1 MDPHNAV
8 THREFLP
15 MTISDVISLGQEALW
30 VTALIAGPLL
40 LGILV
45 VGVVIGILQAA
56 TSVQEM
62 TLSFIPKLI
71 VLVLMLLLVG
81 NWQIG
86 LLIDHFQSL
95 MLTIPSLLQ

>member
-1 MDPHNAV
+1 MTV
-8 THREFLP
+8 T
-15 MTISDVISLGQEALW
+15 DVITLGQDALF

-45 VGVVIGILQAA
+45 VGVLIGLIQAA

-71 VLVLMLLLVG
+71 ILVLTLFLIG

-86 LLIDHFQSL
+86 VLIDHFHSL
-95 MLTIPSLLQ
+95 IMNIPIYIQ

>member
-1 MDPHNAV
+1 MTV
-8 THREFLP
+8 T
-15 MTISDVISLGQEALW
+15 DVITLGQDALF

-45 VGVVIGILQAA
+45 VGVLIGLIQAA
-56 TSVQEM
+56 TSVLEM

-71 VLVLMLLLVG
+71 ILVFILFLIG

-86 LLIDHFQSL
+86 S
-95 MLTIPSLLQ
+95 

>member
-1 MDPHNAV
+1 
-8 THREFLP
+8 

-30 VTALIAGPLL
+30 VTALVAGPLL

-71 VLVLMLLLVG
+71 VLVIMLLLVG

>member
-1 MDPHNAV
+1 MNS
-8 THREFLP
+8 
-15 MTISDVISLGQEALW
+15 SDVITLGQDALIMG
-30 VTALIAGPLL
+30 ALIAGPLL

-45 VGVVIGILQAA
+45 VGVLIDIIQAA

-71 VLVLMLLLVG
+71 ILVLLLFFIG

-86 LLIDHFQSL
+86 VLVDHFQTLL
-95 MLTIPSLLQ
+95 MSIPVYLQ